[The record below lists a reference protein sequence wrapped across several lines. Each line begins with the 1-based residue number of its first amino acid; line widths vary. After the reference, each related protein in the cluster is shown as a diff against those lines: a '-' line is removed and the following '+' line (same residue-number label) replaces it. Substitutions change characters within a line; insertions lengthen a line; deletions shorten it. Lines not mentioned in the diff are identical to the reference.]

1 MISSVSSTGLQDN
14 YFPPIENLY
23 FSYNLLLFMSKLEGL
38 KYPSFTLTY
47 AVEVI
52 VIFLLWLGVQML
64 IVSLPIFIS
73 FL

>member
-1 MISSVSSTGLQDN
+1 
-14 YFPPIENLY
+14 
-23 FSYNLLLFMSKLEGL
+23 MSKLEGL